1 MTTVKEMLAAIEER
15 NNEITAERKK
25 KAQEFCDT
33 VIEEKIQNAISNGVD
48 IVGLEHVPVDL
59 CSDIYDIV
67 KEAGFY
73 PDIDYSTG
81 TITLYTC
88 P

>member
-15 NNEITAERKK
+15 NAMIIAERKQ

-33 VIEEKIQNAISNGVD
+33 VIEEQIQKAISNGVD
-48 IVGLEHVPVDL
+48 IVRLEGVPVDL
-59 CSDIYDIV
+59 CHDIYNIV
-67 KEAGFY
+67 KEAGYY
-73 PDIDYSTG
+73 PDINYTAG
-81 TITLYTC
+81 IVVLYTC

>member
-15 NNEITAERKK
+15 NAMIIAERKQ

-33 VIEEKIQNAISNGVD
+33 VIEQKIQNAISNCVD
-48 IVGLEHVPVDL
+48 IVRLEDVPVDL
-59 CSDIYDIV
+59 CHDIYEIV

-73 PDIDYSTG
+73 PDVNYTNG
-81 TITLYTC
+81 TIVLYTC